1 MATNPPLDLVLTPL
15 RGEGRTLA
23 QWLTNFHLCVVVL
36 DPYTNESAW
45 ALESAGRVLSNYAA
59 ADVRVG
65 WVVTADADDAVRFL
79 GPWAERLLTFTDPDR
94 AFVQATGLG
103 QLPALVHVNMSGA
116 VEGAFE
122 GWDPEGWRDEVLENL
137 SRILSWS
144 VPAMP
149 VPGDPVAFAGSPAL
163 G

>member
-1 MATNPPLDLVLTPL
+1 MAANPPLDLVLTPL
-15 RGEGRTLA
+15 RAKGRTLA
-23 QWLTNFHLCVVVL
+23 EWLTNFHLCVVVL

-45 ALESAGRVLSNYAA
+45 ALEAAGRVLTTYAE

-65 WVVTADADDAVRFL
+65 WVVTADADDAVAFL
-79 GPWAERLLTFTDPDR
+79 GPWSQRLLTFTDPDR
-94 AFVQATGLG
+94 AVVKALDLR

-116 VEGAFE
+116 VEGAYE
-122 GWDPEGWRDEVLENL
+122 GWDPEKWRDEVFDNL
-137 SRILSWS
+137 SRILSWT

-149 VPGDPVAFAGSPAL
+149 VAGDPVAFAGSPAL